1 MAKFVR
7 CTVYMTGGD
16 ADAIINLDAVTYI
29 QGQKH
34 DAGMLSVINFI
45 GGDEISVHGEPH
57 AVINLPIANA
67 LASQSGTG

>member
-16 ADAIINLDAVTYI
+16 ADAVVNLDAVTYI

-34 DAGMLSVINFI
+34 DTGMLSVINFV

-57 AVINLPIANA
+57 TIINLPLANA
-67 LASQSGTG
+67 MDSKSTKG